1 MLLLSP
7 TDILR
12 ILLHQLLC
20 HSSIGVTMENYVK
33 VKRFVFLLIL
43 FGIFTFICS
52 GVNSSEFN
60 TDGEYFYRPQTKF
73 GAR

>member
-1 MLLLSP
+1 MLTLSS

-12 ILLHQLLC
+12 ILLHELLC
-20 HSSIGVTMENYVK
+20 HLSIGVTMENYVK
-33 VKRFVFLLIL
+33 FNLLVFPLIL
-43 FGIFTFICS
+43 FGIFTLIGS
-52 GVNSSEFN
+52 GVNSNEIN